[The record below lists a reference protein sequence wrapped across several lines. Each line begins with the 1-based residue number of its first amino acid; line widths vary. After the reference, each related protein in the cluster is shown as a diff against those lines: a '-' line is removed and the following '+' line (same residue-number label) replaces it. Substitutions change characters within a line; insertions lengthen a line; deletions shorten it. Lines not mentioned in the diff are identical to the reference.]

1 MLGEKIREL
10 RNEKGLTQKDL
21 ADKLY
26 VTAQAV
32 SRWEKNEV
40 EPSLK
45 VLSELAK
52 IFEVSIDELVT
63 GESKEEEVAVADA
76 TTADAI
82 VQQISS
88 PAPTPT
94 APEKVVLG
102 ICEKCNKPIYDA
114 DDIVRIGGR
123 GTAKSIYCKK
133 CKQEIEQSTHNY
145 YVDYSRGRRISSFIW
160 GSIITVVWALI
171 TIFGVLPMLD
181 GLSYW
186 LAIISIPLV
195 FTFSSCL
202 ILSNNFIGDMVLAI
216 GSWGFVRFPGL
227 IFGLD
232 LDGIIWFLTVKLAFW
247 IIGFVLATLCFILG
261 VIVGMAL
268 SVFVYPFALV
278 KSFTQPDE
286 TD

>member
-1 MLGEKIREL
+1 MLGKKIREL

-45 VLSELAK
+45 VLSEIAK

-63 GESKEEEVAVADA
+63 GEPKEEEVAVAEA

-102 ICEKCNKPIYDA
+102 ICERCNKPIYDA

-123 GTAKSIYCKK
+123 GTAKTIYCKK
-133 CKQEIEQSTHNY
+133 CEQEREQATHNY
-145 YVDYSRGRRISSFIW
+145 YVDYSKGRRISSFVW
-160 GSIITVVWALI
+160 GSIITVAWALI
-171 TIFGVLPMLD
+171 IIFGVLPTLD
-181 GLSYW
+181 DLSYW
-186 LAIISIPLV
+186 LAIISIPLA

-202 ILSNNFIGDMVLAI
+202 ILSNNFIGEMVLAI

-227 IFGLD
+227 IFSLD

-247 IIGFVLATLCFILG
+247 IIGFVLAALCFILG

-268 SVFVYPFALV
+268 SVFVYPFALS